1 MKDRKRAV
9 WWADLFYSHC
19 KCLSAGFNT
28 DPNFPRCP
36 RLALGAALHSG
47 MLLRVK
53 KKGFIC
59 WSMPESCWVFSVVAL
74 SFCTLFPFGSFFCH
88 LRHAWQCLHVCAC
101 LLLENDCVFL
111 HICDGLSHSLLCLF
125 LISLSSPVSS
135 SLFVQSFAAMLFTVI
150 LH

>member
-53 KKGFIC
+53 KKGLSVEAC
-59 WSMPESCWVFSVVAL
+59 PSPVGFSLSWLFLFALCFLLAL
-74 SFCTLFPFGSFFCH
+74 SFVTCDMLDSVCMSAPVCFQRTTVCFCISVMDF
-88 LRHAWQCLHVCAC
+88 LTVSSVCFWFLSPLQF
-101 LLLENDCVFL
+101 LLLCS
-111 HICDGLSHSLLCLF
+111 CSHSLQCC
-125 LISLSSPVSS
+125 SL
-135 SLFVQSFAAMLFTVI
+135 
-150 LH
+150 

>member
-1 MKDRKRAV
+1 MSFSRFQHRSK
-9 WWADLFYSHC
+9 
-19 KCLSAGFNT
+19 
-28 DPNFPRCP
+28 FPRCP

-53 KKGFIC
+53 KKGLSVEAC
-59 WSMPESCWVFSVVAL
+59 PSPVGFSLSWLFLFALCFLLAL
-74 SFCTLFPFGSFFCH
+74 SFVTCDMLDS
-88 LRHAWQCLHVCAC
+88 VCMSAPVC
-101 LLLENDCVFL
+101 FLENDCVFL

>member
-53 KKGFIC
+53 KKGLSVEAC
-59 WSMPESCWVFSVVAL
+59 PSPVGFSL
-74 SFCTLFPFGSFFCH
+74 SWLFLFALFPFGSFFCH